1 MPDCIFCRIVSGAA
15 PASIVYED
23 DLVSAI
29 MDISPVNAG
38 HLLVLPKMH
47 TPSLSDLD
55 DATGAHVFMTATRM
69 AQALRRCGVRCEGV
83 NLLLAD
89 GEAAG
94 QEVSHVHMHVLPRF
108 AGDGFHISTG
118 SPIQTPREK
127 LDGLATLIR
136 RAAESLHDSP
146 RDHPSSMVD

>member
-1 MPDCIFCRIVSGAA
+1 MPDCIFCRIVSGTA

-38 HLLVLPKMH
+38 HLLILPKMH
-47 TPSLSDLD
+47 IPSLSDLD
-55 DATGAHVFMTATRM
+55 DTTGAHVFMTATRL
-69 AQALRRCGVRCEGV
+69 AQALRHCGVRCEGI

-94 QEVSHVHMHVLPRF
+94 QEISHVHMHVLPRF
-108 AGDGFHISTG
+108 SGDGFHISTG
-118 SPIQTPREK
+118 SPIQPPREM
-127 LDGLATLIR
+127 LDEVATLIR
-136 RAAESLHDSP
+136 HAVESLRDSP
-146 RDHPSSMVD
+146 RDHPS